1 MAWQQTPSFVT
12 MISVMPL
19 LLRLIPLLITFNAS
33 ATFERHV
40 VKFGYEDISSWK
52 VRHFQGRT
60 HYSQVRLDNQRV
72 LKATSS
78 NSATI
83 LSKPI
88 RIDLEETPYLNWSWR
103 IENQLEGINETT
115 KDGDDYAARVYL
127 AIGSNWLTSTSKAI
141 NYVWSSNQPRFS
153 RWSNAF
159 AGERVQMIAIR
170 GSSDSISKWQNEKRN
185 VYQDFINAF
194 GDKGSEQANREAYR
208 YINGIAIMTDTDNS
222 GQAVTAYYGNIFFS
236 TK

>member
-1 MAWQQTPSFVT
+1 MTNIIF
-12 MISVMPL
+12 MPK
-19 LLRLIPLLITFNAS
+19 LILFTPLLIAFNAS
-33 ATFERHV
+33 ASYERSV
-40 VKFGYEDISSWK
+40 AQFSNEDISSWK
-52 VRHFQGRT
+52 VKHFQGRT
-60 HYSQVRLDNQRV
+60 HYSRGRLEDMRV
-72 LKATSS
+72 LKATSN

-83 LSKPI
+83 ITKPI

-103 IENQLEGINETT
+103 VENQLSGLNETT
-115 KDGDDYAARVYL
+115 KDGDDYAARIYL
-127 AIGSNWLTSTSKAI
+127 AIGSNWLSSTTKAI

-170 GSSDSISKWQNEKRN
+170 GTTDSISTWQNEKRN
-185 VYQDFINAF
+185 VYQDFINTF

-208 YINGIAIMTDTDNS
+208 YLNGIAIMTDTDNS
-222 GQAVTAYYGNIFFS
+222 GQVVTTYYGDIFFS